1 MALNACA
8 CHGLRPMKQRTLS
21 LGAAMIVAASL
32 FAPAA
37 AAQPSPSAR
46 YTAEITAAV
55 RRDMPALRAC
65 YEGSREEGRRAW
77 RLLRGVSATVQAD
90 GRLAAVSMSPSGS
103 APAVEACVR
112 PIIEAWR
119 LTPPSGGAPVALAW
133 TREEIRRAAARE
145 RHH

>member
-1 MALNACA
+1 MARRVSA
-8 CHGLRPMKQRTLS
+8 CHGLRSMKQRTLS
-21 LGAAMIVAASL
+21 LGIATLVAASL
-32 FAPAA
+32 IAPVAS
-37 AAQPSPSAR
+37 AQLSPSAR
-46 YTAEITAAV
+46 YSAEISAAV

-77 RLLRGVSATVQAD
+77 RLLRSVSATVQAD
-90 GRLAAVSMSPSGS
+90 GRLSAVSLSPPGS

-112 PIIEAWR
+112 PIVDAWR
-119 LTPPSGGAPVALAW
+119 LTPPPGGAPVALSW